1 MTATGRK
8 ASSVH
13 FLRFELA
20 PEMIAELKSG
30 AILEF
35 GVSHPEYACAD
46 SDIPDA
52 TRESLIADLD

>member
-20 PEMIAELKSG
+20 PEMIAELKAG
-30 AILEF
+30 AVLEF
-35 GVSHPEYACAD
+35 GVSHPEFAFAVC
-46 SDIPDA
+46 DIPDA